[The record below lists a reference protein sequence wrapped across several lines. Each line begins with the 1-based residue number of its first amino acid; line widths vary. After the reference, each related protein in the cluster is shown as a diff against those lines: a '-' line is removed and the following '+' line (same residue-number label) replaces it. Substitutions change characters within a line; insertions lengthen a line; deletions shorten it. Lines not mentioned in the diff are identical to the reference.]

1 MFVSRPLKIEPPLF
15 AQERFQTWLSAPSPE
30 SVIFLIIRR
39 KHVAK
44 KKTKNL
50 LITNPTMIKL
60 QDKRDFRFDNIYRSI
75 RRDKFK
81 NHLFQIRYS
90 FLSVYVSNVF
100 ICEFIQHNRYYLPR
114 NVILGAYI
122 QNQQTC
128 NCTVLCAL
136 TFLKRNEQSK
146 IRETIRKDS
155 RKFLE
160 LVELLGSGRF
170 S

>member
-1 MFVSRPLKIEPPLF
+1 MSRK
-15 AQERFQTWLSAPSPE
+15 R
-30 SVIFLIIRR
+30 
-39 KHVAK
+39 
-44 KKTKNL
+44 KTKNL